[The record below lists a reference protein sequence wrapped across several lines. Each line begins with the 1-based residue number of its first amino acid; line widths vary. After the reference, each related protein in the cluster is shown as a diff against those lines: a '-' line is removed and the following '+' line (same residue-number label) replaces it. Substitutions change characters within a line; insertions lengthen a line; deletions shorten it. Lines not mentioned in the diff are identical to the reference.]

1 MDNAGSY
8 LGNFKNIFLSLTSF
22 YNYLTIRVFKSSP
35 GYDTV
40 QPFENPWS
48 EQFVSILPDG
58 LVGKESACSARDPG
72 SILGSGSS
80 PGEEIGYPLQ
90 DSGQENAMDCVVH
103 GVTKN
108 RTGLSDFHFH
118 FE

>member
-8 LGNFKNIFLSLTSF
+8 LGDFKNIFLSLTSF

-48 EQFVSILPDG
+48 EQFVSILTDS
-58 LVGKESACSARDPG
+58 LVGKESACSAGDPG
-72 SILGSGSS
+72 SIPRSGRFLEKGQANHSGILAWRI
-80 PGEEIGYPLQ
+80 PWTILFMGLQ
-90 DSGQENAMDCVVH
+90 RVGHD
-103 GVTKN
+103 
-108 RTGLSDFHFH
+108 
-118 FE
+118 

>member
-108 RTGLSDFHFH
+108 RAGLSDFHFH